1 MENVRAW
8 AVHALTASGA
18 AIALFAAVAAAR
30 GNWQLVFVS
39 LGIAMIVDGI
49 DGPLARRYR
58 IDQRLPWF
66 DGGILDQVVDYTTY
80 VFIPAFVLSQ
90 SGLLPEPYATIGGVI
105 VATVGALYFADTRM
119 KTPEAAFRG
128 FPAVWN
134 TVVFQ
139 LMVFK
144 PPEFFTVLIILV
156 FAVLTFT
163 PVEFIHPLRVKR
175 LRPLTLFMSLAWSIL
190 AVVAVAAD
198 FSPNRWVLIAFG
210 VTAVYFAFI
219 GLALQ
224 LTQPKSIG

>member
-1 MENVRAW
+1 MEQAKAW
-8 AVHALTASGA
+8 AVHVLTASGA

-30 GNWQLVFVS
+30 GQWQLVFLS
-39 LGIAMIVDGI
+39 LGIAMIVDGV

-58 IDQRLPWF
+58 VRDTITWF
-66 DGGILDQVVDYTTY
+66 DGGVLDMVVDYVTY

-90 SGLLPEPYATIGGVI
+90 SGLLAEPYSTLSGVI
-105 VATVGALYFADTRM
+105 VAAVGALYFADTRM

-144 PPEFFTVLIILV
+144 PPELVTILV
-156 FAVLTFT
+156 IVAFAVLTFV

-175 LRPLTLFMSLAWSIL
+175 WRPLTLVMAVGWAVFAVISL
-190 AVVAVAAD
+190 AAD
-198 FSPNRWVLIAFG
+198 FDPGRLVLIAFG
-210 VTAVYFAFI
+210 ITAIYFTFV
-219 GLALQ
+219 GVVLQ
-224 LTQPKSIG
+224 VTQPRHGG